1 MARTSRRKF
10 EDIDE
15 KALVGITRIKSQHSF
30 IDIFLSA
37 LALVTG
43 SQKSA
48 SRIRSQASFQSG
60 SLGVVMSVVDN
71 DSPVSVNVSGTFRH
85 GVQDFRGTQVTFGP
99 NPVRNIIWTRSLG
112 GPSVIFV
119 IKASFHVLVQMFNQI
134 VGRLICYIAVFFLK
148 KVVSRNGI
156 FDLILGVVRV
166 FKTIMKTSGVGT
178 VRRKLG
184 VTIPSLVM
192 RCSSVMGN
200 GRRVMVGCVGSVIRA
215 GTWEVGSWGWV
226 VARGRG

>member
-1 MARTSRRKF
+1 
-10 EDIDE
+10 
-15 KALVGITRIKSQHSF
+15 
-30 IDIFLSA
+30 
-37 LALVTG
+37 
-43 SQKSA
+43 
-48 SRIRSQASFQSG
+48 
-60 SLGVVMSVVDN
+60 MSVVDN
-71 DSPVSVNVSGTFRH
+71 DSPVSVNIPSTFRH
-85 GVQDFRGTQVTFGP
+85 CVQDFRGTQITLGP
-99 NPVRNIIWTRSLG
+99 NPVRNIVWTWSLG

-156 FDLILGVVRV
+156 FDLVLGVVRV
-166 FKTIMKTSGVGT
+166 FKAIMETSGVGT

-184 VTIPSLVM
+184 VTIPILMM
-192 RCSSVMGN
+192 RCVMGN
-200 GRRVMVGCVGSVIRA
+200 GRRMMVGCVRSVIRA